1 LRRALV
7 RAAKMGVDVRV
18 LTTGE
23 SDVPGTVWAGKYVMG
38 VMLKHGVRVYELSP
52 EHYLHAKLFTADGRY
67 STVGSFN
74 FDFLSTHRNLEVV
87 VATHDGTFATD
98 VERHFE
104 RLTKSARRVKR
115 DELSVRTVPERVL
128 HWFSYQFA
136 KLWRRFNFFEER
148 Q

>member
-1 LRRALV
+1 LV
-7 RAAKMGVDVRV
+7 RAAKLGVDVRV

-52 EHYLHAKLFTADGRY
+52 EHYLHAKLFTADGGY
-67 STVGSFN
+67 TTVGSFN

-87 VATHDGTFATD
+87 VATHDDTFARD
-98 VERHFE
+98 VEQHFVS
-104 RLTKSARRVKR
+104 LTRSARRMKNNA
-115 DELSVRTVPERVL
+115 LSTRTVPERVL

-136 KLWRRFNFFEER
+136 KLWRQFNFFEER